1 MKQRV
6 ASLPDISDRILDA
19 AESLLAQYGYRKMT
33 VEDIAR
39 KVGIGKGTIY
49 LHFNGKQ
56 ELALS
61 TVDRIVKRLVERLRE
76 IAAMEAPATERL
88 QSMLEMRVLFRF
100 DRVRKYS
107 QGLDDLLRSIRS
119 ALLERRRHH
128 FELEASEFQRV
139 LQEGLNRGEL
149 SLEDPRQTAHL
160 LLIATNSL
168 LPFNLSPRELGD
180 RADLLRR
187 AKLVSELLIQGLEAQ
202 SAD

>member
-1 MKQRV
+1 VKQRV
-6 ASLPDISDRILDA
+6 ASLPDIRDRILDA

-39 KVGIGKGTIY
+39 EVGIGKGTIY

-119 ALLERRRHH
+119 ALLERREHH
-128 FELEASEFQRV
+128 FELEAGEFERV
-139 LQEGLNRGEL
+139 LEEGLNRGEL
-149 SLEDPRQTAHL
+149 SLEDARQTAHL

-180 RADLLRR
+180 RADLHRR

>member
-61 TVDRIVKRLVERLRE
+61 TVDRIVKRLVELLRE

-128 FELEASEFQRV
+128 FELEASEFERV

>member
-19 AESLLAQYGYRKMT
+19 VESLLAQYGYRKMT

-149 SLEDPRQTAHL
+149 SVEDPRQTAHL

-168 LPFNLSPRELGD
+168 LPFNLSSRELGD

>member
-1 MKQRV
+1 VKQRV

-76 IAAMEAPATERL
+76 IAAMEASATERL

-128 FELEASEFQRV
+128 FELEASEFERV

-187 AKLVSELLIQGLEAQ
+187 AKLVSELLIQGLEAR

>member
-19 AESLLAQYGYRKMT
+19 VESLLAQYGYRKMT

-128 FELEASEFQRV
+128 FELEASEFERV

-149 SLEDPRQTAHL
+149 SVEDPRQTAHL

>member
-128 FELEASEFQRV
+128 FELEASEFERV

-149 SLEDPRQTAHL
+149 SVEDPRQTAHL